1 MVADEQKVLLVAL
14 RTQILMTELVWG
26 VNGWDGIFAHLAREK
41 KFKTLAVSRPNW
53 QKGALG
59 VLGARWQ
66 QNPVGRAVENG
77 PTEKVS

>member
-1 MVADEQKVLLVAL
+1 MDGMGSLLIW
-14 RTQILMTELVWG
+14 QEK
-26 VNGWDGIFAHLAREK
+26 K

-59 VLGARWQ
+59 VLGERWQ